1 VRCYHGASSQKY
13 EENDVRKSILILSG
27 ALLLLAGCNSGNQ
40 ASTTPAT
47 PKWKGQPYRVA
58 FDTKP
63 VKPDPT
69 GITLPGIKFTANPD
83 DLQTR
88 ADLVIQVDV
97 SSVKK
102 SGDIP
107 DMMIMAPTDISGAEG
122 ALSADYIGETEKQLT
137 PLLAGYCMKGKVK
150 LSVALA
156 RSTLNMT
163 STDDQINAKRLS
175 DWVPIELDFKNP
187 HGKC

>member
-1 VRCYHGASSQKY
+1 MI
-13 EENDVRKSILILSG
+13 EEDGVKKCIIFLAG

-40 ASTTPAT
+40 ATNAPQT
-47 PKWKGQPYRVA
+47 PKWKGPPYRVA

-63 VKPDPT
+63 VKPNAT

-97 SSVKK
+97 SGLKK
-102 SGDIP
+102 ASPVP
-107 DMMIMAPTDISGAEG
+107 DMMIMAPTDISGSEG
-122 ALSADYIGETEKQLT
+122 AISADYIGETEKQLSSM
-137 PLLAGYCMKGKVK
+137 LAGYCMKGKVK

-156 RSTLNMT
+156 RSSLNMT
-163 STDDQINAKRLS
+163 STDDQIDAKRLS

-187 HGKC
+187 HPKC

>member
-1 VRCYHGASSQKY
+1 
-13 EENDVRKSILILSG
+13 VRKTILILSG

-47 PKWKGQPYRVA
+47 PKWKGAPYRVA

-63 VKPDPT
+63 VKPNPT
-69 GITLPGIKFTANPD
+69 GITLPGVKFTANPE
-83 DLQTR
+83 DLETR
-88 ADLVIQVDV
+88 ADLVIQVDTTGV
-97 SSVKK
+97 KGATSV
-102 SGDIP
+102 P
-107 DMMIMAPTDISGAEG
+107 DMMIMAPTDISGSEG
-122 ALSADYIGETEKQLT
+122 ALSADYVNLTSKQLGQM
-137 PLLAGYCMKGKVK
+137 LAGYCMKGKVK
-150 LSVALA
+150 ISVALA

-175 DWVPIELDFKNP
+175 DWTPIVLDFKNP

>member
-1 VRCYHGASSQKY
+1 VK
-13 EENDVRKSILILSG
+13 KSIIFLAG

-40 ASTTPAT
+40 ASTTPAA
-47 PKWKGQPYRVA
+47 PKWKGAPYRVA

-63 VKPDPT
+63 VKPNPT

-83 DLQTR
+83 DLETR

-97 SSVKK
+97 SGLKK
-102 SGDIP
+102 ASPVP
-107 DMMIMAPTDISGAEG
+107 DMMIMAPTDISGSEG
-122 ALSADYIGETEKQLT
+122 AISADYIGETEKQLSSM
-137 PLLAGYCMKGKVK
+137 LAGYCMKGKVK

-156 RSTLNMT
+156 RSSLNMT
-163 STDDQINAKRLS
+163 STDDQIDAKRLS

-187 HGKC
+187 HPKC

>member
-1 VRCYHGASSQKY
+1 MK
-13 EENDVRKSILILSG
+13 KSIIFLAG

-40 ASTTPAT
+40 ATNAPQT
-47 PKWKGQPYRVA
+47 PKWKGAPYRVA

-63 VKPDPT
+63 AKPNPA

-83 DLQTR
+83 DLETR
-88 ADLVIQVDV
+88 ADLVVQVDV
-97 SSVKK
+97 SGVKQA
-102 SGDIP
+102 SQVP
-107 DMMIMAPTDISGAEG
+107 DMMIMAPTDISGSEG
-122 ALSADYIGETEKQLT
+122 ALSADYVDLT
-137 PLLAGYCMKGKVK
+137 NKELTKMLAGYCMKGKVK

-163 STDDQINAKRLS
+163 STDDQIDAKRLS

-187 HGKC
+187 HPKC

>member
-1 VRCYHGASSQKY
+1 VK
-13 EENDVRKSILILSG
+13 KPIIILAG

-40 ASTTPAT
+40 AANAPQP
-47 PKWKGQPYRVA
+47 PKWKGLPYRVA

-63 VKPDPT
+63 VKPNPS

-83 DLQTR
+83 DVETR
-88 ADLVIQVDV
+88 ADLVVLVDTTG
-97 SSVKK
+97 VKGAG
-102 SGDIP
+102 SIP
-107 DMMIMAPTDISGAEG
+107 DMMIMAPTDISGSEG
-122 ALSADYIGETEKQLT
+122 ALSADYVELT
-137 PLLAGYCMKGKVK
+137 NKELTKMLTGYCMKGKVK

-175 DWVPIELDFKNP
+175 DWTPIELDFKNP
-187 HGKC
+187 HPKC

>member
-1 VRCYHGASSQKY
+1 MK
-13 EENDVRKSILILSG
+13 KPIIILAG

-40 ASTTPAT
+40 AANAPQP
-47 PKWKGQPYRVA
+47 PKWKGLPYRVA

-63 VKPDPT
+63 VKPNPS

-83 DLQTR
+83 DVETR
-88 ADLVIQVDV
+88 ADLVVLVDTTG
-97 SSVKK
+97 VKGAG
-102 SGDIP
+102 SIP
-107 DMMIMAPTDISGAEG
+107 DMMIMAPTDISGSEG
-122 ALSADYIGETEKQLT
+122 ALSADYVELT
-137 PLLAGYCMKGKVK
+137 NKELTKMLTGYCMKGKVK

-175 DWVPIELDFKNP
+175 DWTPIELDFKNP
-187 HGKC
+187 HPKC